1 MKFHGVVR
9 VACMAA
15 FVAGLASCSSS
26 NPSNPPVDNTVAPSN
41 LSYAQAD
48 IVATVGT
55 AITPDVPTVTGT
67 VASWS
72 VNPALPSGLALDAT
86 GAIAGTPTA
95 ATAAATY
102 TVTAS
107 NSKGAVTAS
116 VRVTVNAK
124 AVADPCRAIP
134 APQAASAVWTALQPA
149 VTADAEME
157 TKIASIVAKMTL
169 EQKVGQMVQG
179 EIAGT
184 SPADVTTYSLGSMLN
199 GGGSWPASA
208 RHATA
213 QAWRDMADAY
223 FAASPS
229 VDGTKIPVLWGI
241 DAVHGNNNVYG
252 ATVFPHNIGLG
263 AAHDACLVQQ
273 IGAATAAEV
282 RATGQDWAFGPTL
295 AVVRD
300 DRWGRTYEGYSE
312 DPAIVRW
319 YGEAAFKGFGALDP
333 DGKHLR
339 GVLATAKH
347 FIGDG
352 GTTGGTDQGNNQHPE
367 SDLINIFSQGYYGAL
382 GPGGGQTVMISF
394 NSWNSGAGDHPAEG
408 KIHGSKYLITDVL
421 KGQMGFDGLTVT
433 DWNGH
438 GQVIGC
444 TNADCPQAVN
454 AGIDLFMIPA
464 RADLIAF
471 ITNTIAE
478 VGLPA
483 DNVKHI
489 PIERINDAVT
499 RILRVKARAGLL
511 GSSEKPSA
519 RTNANDA
526 ALLHRDLAR
535 AAVRESLVLL
545 KNDDAVLP
553 LARPTDKKI
562 LVVGNGA
569 DSFSTQTGGWTISWQ
584 GADLTNADFPAGV
597 GDTVLAGIQAAAG
610 TDRVDSFPTAA
621 ALAAANPDFARYAA
635 VIAVVGETPYAE
647 GAGDITASMTLGKQ
661 GKYPAAEIQAL
672 LAAVANHGVPV
683 VTVLLSGRPL
693 WVNPEINL
701 SNAFVAGFLPG
712 TEGAGIADV
721 LFKKADGTVNF
732 DFSGKLS
739 YSWPKADCQTPLN
752 VGDAS
757 YDPLFAFGFGL
768 SYGSP
773 STTLTSLDETRSAA
787 GCGQSAVDDT
797 VLQVHN
803 NTGAVDPYNLYLGA
817 GGANGSPDNFNQ
829 LVESPGTILS
839 ATVASA
845 GNHMTVTGNSNLT
858 VDLQGDGR
866 RAIWAG
872 DGFAQ
877 IYMQALTSADLTA
890 FLKNDGALV
899 FKGIL
904 NQPTTATLIA
914 QVTCEYPCR
923 GQIDITSLLGAPG
936 EKTTFKIP
944 LSCFKDAG
952 DGLDFTKI
960 NAPFQLQTDKPLD
973 FTFAQIKWVQGA
985 ANDPDAAACPTAG
998 VAVPAPV
1005 GGRPLSFLSAANGFR
1020 DPYILFVG
1028 SQADFAVK
1036 VEGTGLAPLNGTA
1049 HTAETAPPYLMTLT
1063 AGDPNGADDPPPV
1076 TVTQPGDG
1084 KDVVWGTGG
1093 AQVYLQAPD
1102 RDPLADG
1109 NQGWDLSGYLN
1120 SGGVLAF
1127 DAKVNAAPAGN
1138 VTARIDCAYPC
1149 RGELNATALFTD
1161 PAVLDDKAHTFQ
1173 IPLECF
1179 HATGA
1184 DFTRINTPFLLT
1196 TDQPFELTF
1205 ANVRWLPGPIAAGAA
1220 TCANGILSP

>member
-9 VACMAA
+9 VASIAA
-15 FVAGLASCSSS
+15 FVAGLVSCSSN
-26 NPSNPPVDNTVAPSN
+26 NPSNPPVDDTVAPSN

-72 VNPALPSGLALDAT
+72 VNPALPGGLALDAA

-95 ATAAATY
+95 ESAATTY

-107 NSKGAVTAS
+107 NSAGAATAS
-116 VRVTVNAK
+116 VRVTVI
-124 AVADPCRAIP
+124 DPCRDVP
-134 APQAASAVWTALQPA
+134 ARPAVSAAWTALQPA

-179 EIAGT
+179 EIQGT

-199 GGGSWPASA
+199 GGGSWPANA

-213 QAWRDMADAY
+213 QSWRDMADAY
-223 FAASPS
+223 FDASLS

-300 DRWGRTYEGYSE
+300 DRWGRTYEGFSE

-319 YGEAAFKGFGALDP
+319 YGEAAFKGFGGLDP
-333 DGKHLR
+333 DGKHLH

-352 GTTGGTDQGNNQHPE
+352 GTTFGADQGNNQYPE

-394 NSWNSGAGDHPAEG
+394 NSWNSGTGEHPAEG

-438 GQVIGC
+438 GQVTGC
-444 TNADCPQAVN
+444 TNSDCPQAVN

-464 RADLIAF
+464 RVDLVAF

-478 VGLPA
+478 VGSPA
-483 DNVKHI
+483 DDPKHI

-499 RILRVKARAGLL
+499 RILRVKARTGLL
-511 GSSEKPSA
+511 ASTMKPSQ

-569 DSFSTQTGGWTISWQ
+569 DSFGIQTGGWTISWQ
-584 GADLTNADFPAGV
+584 GADLTNADFPVGV
-597 GDTVLAGIQAAAG
+597 GDTVLAGIKAAAG
-610 TDRVDSFPTAA
+610 SDKVDSFPTAA
-621 ALAAANPDFARYAA
+621 ALATANPDFSQYAA

-661 GKYPAAEIQAL
+661 GKYPAVEVQTL

-701 SNAFVAGFLPG
+701 SKAFVAGFLPG

-739 YSWPKADCQTPLN
+739 YSWPKTDCQTPLN

-757 YDPLFAFGFGL
+757 YDPLFAYGFGL
-768 SYGSP
+768 SYTSP
-773 STTLTSLDETRSAA
+773 STTLVSLDETRSAA
-787 GCGQSAVDDT
+787 GCGQSAVDNT

-803 NTGAVDPYNLYLGA
+803 NTGAIAPYSLYLGA
-817 GGANGSPDNFNQ
+817 ADVNGAPDTL
-829 LVESPGTILS
+829 LVESPGTILN
-839 ATVASA
+839 ATVTSA
-845 GNHMTVTGNSNLT
+845 GSHMKVTANSNLT

-866 RAIWAG
+866 QAIWAG
-872 DGFAQ
+872 DGLAQ
-877 IYMQALTSADLTA
+877 IYMQATTSADLTA

-899 FKGIL
+899 FKGKL
-904 NQPTTATLIA
+904 NKPTTATLIA
-914 QVTCEYPCR
+914 QVTCGDPCR
-923 GQIDITSLLGAPG
+923 GQIDITSLLGAVD

-952 DGLDFTKI
+952 ADFAKI
-960 NAPFQLQTDKPLD
+960 NAPFQLQTDKGLD
-973 FTFAQIKWVQGA
+973 FTFAQVKWVQGA
-985 ANDPDAAACPTAG
+985 ANDPDAAACPTVG

-1005 GGRPLSFLSAANGFR
+1005 GGRTLSLLSEANAFR
-1020 DPYILFVG
+1020 DPYVLFVG
-1028 SQADFAVK
+1028 SPANFSLK
-1036 VEGTGLAPLNGTA
+1036 VEGTGLDPLNGTA
-1049 HTAETAPPYLMTLT
+1049 HTAEPVPPYFMTLT
-1063 AGDPNGADDPPPV
+1063 AGDPNAADDPPPV
-1076 TVTQPGDG
+1076 TVNQPGDG
-1084 KDVVWGTGG
+1084 KDVLWGTGV
-1093 AQVYLQAPD
+1093 AQVYLQGPD
-1102 RDPLADG
+1102 RDPNADG
-1109 NQGWDLSGYLN
+1109 NQGWDLRGYLD

-1127 DAKVNAAPAGN
+1127 DAKVNVKPAGN

-1149 RGELNATALFTD
+1149 RGELDATALFRDATLGD
-1161 PAVLDDKAHTFQ
+1161 GNAHTFQ

-1179 HATGA
+1179 HAAGA
-1184 DFTRINTPFLLT
+1184 DFTRVNTPFLLV

-1205 ANVRWLPGPIAAGAA
+1205 ANVRWLPRPIGASAA
-1220 TCANGILSP
+1220 TCANGVLSP